1 MKKDWRD
8 LFYFSKSERRALTLL
23 SFLILGAW
31 LLLWVTEPE
40 EEAVPL
46 TVVAPKFQTD
56 SVPKLKSQDTV
67 RNIPRTVSNPRSSYS
82 EKRRFQKPFTSSSKR
97 PRSRKFPVGTQV
109 ELNQADSLTLQKVP
123 GIGPVFSRRIIKYR
137 DLLGGFYAVHQLAE
151 VYGIDAEKYAALE
164 PWFTVDTT
172 LIRPLAVN
180 QADYRTLIRHPY
192 LNKQQT
198 KILLRLIERKGKL
211 QGWEELRLLDEFPPG
226 EIERLRYYLS
236 FD

>member
-1 MKKDWRD
+1 MKDWRD

-31 LLLWVTEPE
+31 FLLWFTEPE
-40 EEAVPL
+40 EEPLSL
-46 TVVAPKFQTD
+46 TVVAPVTRID
-56 SVPKLKSQDTV
+56 SVPKSKPQDTV
-67 RNIPRTVSNPRSSYS
+67 RNIPRTIPKSRSSYS
-82 EKRRFQKPFTSSSKR
+82 EKRRFQKPFTSSSKHS
-97 PRSRKFPVGTQV
+97 RSQKFPTGTQV

-137 DLLGGFYAVHQLAE
+137 DLLGGFYTVHQLAE
-151 VYGIDAEKYAALE
+151 VYGIDADKYAALE
-164 PWFTVDTT
+164 PWFTVDTA
-172 LIRPLAVN
+172 LVRPLIVN

-211 QGWEELRLLDEFPPG
+211 QSWEELRLLDEFPPG

-236 FD
+236 FE

>member
-1 MKKDWRD
+1 MKDWRD

-40 EEAVPL
+40 EEPVPL
-46 TVVAPKFQTD
+46 TVVTPVFQTD

-67 RNIPRTVSNPRSSYS
+67 RNIPRTVSKARSSYS

-97 PRSRKFPVGTQV
+97 PGSQKFPAGTQV
-109 ELNQADSLTLQKVP
+109 ELNHADSLTLQKVP

-151 VYGIDAEKYAALE
+151 VYGIDADKYAALE

-198 KILLRLIERKGKL
+198 KILFRLIERKGKL
-211 QGWEELRLLDEFPPG
+211 QGWEELRLLDEFPSG

>member
-1 MKKDWRD
+1 MKDWRD

-31 LLLWVTEPE
+31 LLLWFTEPKE
-40 EEAVPL
+40 EPLPL
-46 TVVAPKFQTD
+46 TVVAPVSRTD
-56 SVPKLKSQDTV
+56 SIPTPIQRDTTRKVTQAIPK
-67 RNIPRTVSNPRSSYS
+67 PRSSYS
-82 EKRRFQKPFTSSSKR
+82 EKRRFQKPFTSSTKR
-97 PRSRKFPVGTQV
+97 PRTQKFPAGTQV

-137 DLLGGFYAVHQLAE
+137 DLLGGFYTVHQLAE
-151 VYGIDAEKYAALE
+151 VYGIDADKYAALE
-164 PWFTVDTT
+164 PWFTVDTA
-172 LIRPLAVN
+172 LIRPLIVN

-211 QGWEELRLLDEFPPG
+211 QGWEELRLLEEFPPG

-236 FD
+236 FE

>member
-1 MKKDWRD
+1 MKDWRD

-23 SFLILGAW
+23 SFLILGTW
-31 LLLWVTEPE
+31 FLLWLTEPE
-40 EEAVPL
+40 EESLSL
-46 TVVAPKFQTD
+46 TVVAPVSRTD
-56 SVPKLKSQDTV
+56 SIPKSKPQDTV
-67 RNIPRTVSNPRSSYS
+67 RSISRTVPKSRSSYS
-82 EKRRFQKPFTSSSKR
+82 EKRRFQKPFTSSSKHS
-97 PRSRKFPVGTQV
+97 RSQKFPTGTQV

-137 DLLGGFYAVHQLAE
+137 DLLGGFYTVHQLAE
-151 VYGIDAEKYAALE
+151 VYGIDADKYAVLE
-164 PWFTVDTT
+164 PWFTVDTA
-172 LIRPLAVN
+172 LIRPLIVN

-211 QGWEELRLLDEFPPG
+211 QGWEELRLLDEFPPE

>member
-1 MKKDWRD
+1 MKDWRD

-31 LLLWVTEPE
+31 SLLWFTEPE
-40 EEAVPL
+40 EEPLSL
-46 TVVAPKFQTD
+46 TVVAPVTRID
-56 SVPKLKSQDTV
+56 SVPKSKPQDTV
-67 RNIPRTVSNPRSSYS
+67 RNIPRTIPKSRSSYS
-82 EKRRFQKPFTSSSKR
+82 EKRRFQKPFTSSSKHS
-97 PRSRKFPVGTQV
+97 RSQKFPTGTQV

-137 DLLGGFYAVHQLAE
+137 DLLGGFYTVHQLAE
-151 VYGIDAEKYAALE
+151 VYGIDADKYAALE
-164 PWFTVDTT
+164 PWFTVDTA
-172 LIRPLAVN
+172 LIRPLIVN

>member
-1 MKKDWRD
+1 MKDWRD

-31 LLLWVTEPE
+31 FLLWFTEPE
-40 EEAVPL
+40 EESLPL
-46 TVVAPKFQTD
+46 TVIAPVTRID
-56 SVPKLKSQDTV
+56 SVPKSKPQDTI
-67 RNIPRTVSNPRSSYS
+67 RSIPRTVPKSRSSYS

-97 PRSRKFPVGTQV
+97 PRSQKFPAGTQV

-137 DLLGGFYAVHQLAE
+137 DLLGGFYTVHQLAE
-151 VYGIDAEKYAALE
+151 VYGIDADKYAALE
-164 PWFTVDTT
+164 PWFTVDTA
-172 LIRPLAVN
+172 LIRPLIVN

>member
-1 MKKDWRD
+1 MKDWRD

-40 EEAVPL
+40 EETVPL
-46 TVVAPKFQTD
+46 TVVAQKSQTD
-56 SVPKLKSQDTV
+56 SVPKLKSQDTI

-97 PRSRKFPVGTQV
+97 SRSQKFPVGTQV

-137 DLLGGFYAVHQLAE
+137 ELLGGFYAVHQLAE

>member
-1 MKKDWRD
+1 MKDWRD

-31 LLLWVTEPE
+31 FLLWFTEPE
-40 EEAVPL
+40 EESLPL
-46 TVVAPKFQTD
+46 TVIAPVTRID
-56 SVPKLKSQDTV
+56 SVPKSKPQDTV
-67 RNIPRTVSNPRSSYS
+67 RSIPRTVPKSRSSYS
-82 EKRRFQKPFTSSSKR
+82 EKRRFQKPFTSSSKHS
-97 PRSRKFPVGTQV
+97 RSQKFPTGTQV

-137 DLLGGFYAVHQLAE
+137 DLLGGFYTVHQLAE
-151 VYGIDAEKYAALE
+151 VYGIDADKYAALE
-164 PWFTVDTT
+164 PWFTVDTA
-172 LIRPLAVN
+172 LIRPLVVN

-211 QGWEELRLLDEFPPG
+211 QGWEELRLLDEFPSG

>member
-1 MKKDWRD
+1 MKDWRD

-31 LLLWVTEPE
+31 FLLWFTEPE
-40 EEAVPL
+40 EEPLSL
-46 TVVAPKFQTD
+46 TVVAPVSRTD
-56 SVPKLKSQDTV
+56 SVPKSKPQDTV
-67 RNIPRTVSNPRSSYS
+67 RSIPHTVPKSRSSYS

-97 PRSRKFPVGTQV
+97 PRTQKFQAGTQV

-137 DLLGGFYAVHQLAE
+137 DLLGGFYTVHQLAE
-151 VYGIDAEKYAALE
+151 VYGIDADKYAALE
-164 PWFTVDTT
+164 PWFTVDTA
-172 LIRPLAVN
+172 LIRPLIVN

-198 KILLRLIERKGKL
+198 KILLHLIERKGKL

>member
-1 MKKDWRD
+1 MKDWRD

-31 LLLWVTEPE
+31 LLLWVTEPKE
-40 EEAVPL
+40 EPVPL

-67 RNIPRTVSNPRSSYS
+67 RSISRTVSKPRSSYS

-97 PRSRKFPVGTQV
+97 PGSQKFPVGTQV

-151 VYGIDAEKYAALE
+151 VYGIDADKYAALE
-164 PWFTVDTT
+164 PWFTVDTA

>member
-1 MKKDWRD
+1 MKDWRD

-31 LLLWVTEPE
+31 FLLWLTEPE
-40 EEAVPL
+40 EEPLSL
-46 TVVAPKFQTD
+46 TVVAPVSRTD
-56 SVPKLKSQDTV
+56 SVPKSKPQDTV
-67 RNIPRTVSNPRSSYS
+67 RNIPRTVLKSRSSYS

-97 PRSRKFPVGTQV
+97 PRSQKFLAGTQV

-137 DLLGGFYAVHQLAE
+137 DLLGGFYTVHQLAE
-151 VYGIDAEKYAALE
+151 VYGIDTDKYAALE
-164 PWFTVDTT
+164 PWFIVDTA
-172 LIRPLAVN
+172 LIRPLIVN

-198 KILLRLIERKGKL
+198 KILLHLIERKGKL

>member
-1 MKKDWRD
+1 MKDWRD

-31 LLLWVTEPE
+31 FLLWFTEPE
-40 EEAVPL
+40 EESLSL
-46 TVVAPKFQTD
+46 TVVAPVSRTD
-56 SVPKLKSQDTV
+56 SVPKSKPQDTV
-67 RNIPRTVSNPRSSYS
+67 RNIPRTVPKSRSSYS
-82 EKRRFQKPFTSSSKR
+82 EKRQFQKPFTSSSKHS
-97 PRSRKFPVGTQV
+97 RSQKFPTGTQV

-137 DLLGGFYAVHQLAE
+137 DLLGGFYTVHQLAE
-151 VYGIDAEKYAALE
+151 VYGIDADKYAALE
-164 PWFTVDTT
+164 PWFTVDTA
-172 LIRPLAVN
+172 LIRPLNVN

-236 FD
+236 FE

>member
-1 MKKDWRD
+1 MKDWRD
-8 LFYFSKSERRALTLL
+8 LFYFSKSERRALMLL

-46 TVVAPKFQTD
+46 TVVSLKFQTD

-67 RNIPRTVSNPRSSYS
+67 RNIPRTVSKPRSSYS

-97 PRSRKFPVGTQV
+97 PRSQKFPAGTQV

-137 DLLGGFYAVHQLAE
+137 DLLGGFYAVHQLA
-151 VYGIDAEKYAALE
+151 
-164 PWFTVDTT
+164 
-172 LIRPLAVN
+172 
-180 QADYRTLIRHPY
+180 
-192 LNKQQT
+192 
-198 KILLRLIERKGKL
+198 
-211 QGWEELRLLDEFPPG
+211 
-226 EIERLRYYLS
+226 
-236 FD
+236 

>member
-1 MKKDWRD
+1 MKDWRD

-40 EEAVPL
+40 EEPVPL

-67 RNIPRTVSNPRSSYS
+67 RNIPRTVSKARSSYS

-97 PRSRKFPVGTQV
+97 SQSQKFPVGTQV

-137 DLLGGFYAVHQLAE
+137 DLLGGFYTVHQLAE
-151 VYGIDAEKYAALE
+151 VYGIDSDKYAALE
-164 PWFTVDTT
+164 PWFTVDTA
-172 LIRPLAVN
+172 LIQPLTVN
-180 QADYRTLIRHPY
+180 QADYWTLIRHPY

>member
-1 MKKDWRD
+1 MKDWRD

-40 EEAVPL
+40 EEPVPL
-46 TVVAPKFQTD
+46 TVVTPVSQTD

>member
-1 MKKDWRD
+1 MKDWRD

-40 EEAVPL
+40 EEPVPL
-46 TVVAPKFQTD
+46 TVVTPVFQTD

-67 RNIPRTVSNPRSSYS
+67 RNIPRTVSKARPSYS

-97 PRSRKFPVGTQV
+97 PGSQKFPAGTQV
-109 ELNQADSLTLQKVP
+109 ELNHADSLTLQKVP

-151 VYGIDAEKYAALE
+151 VYGIDADKYAALE

-198 KILLRLIERKGKL
+198 KILFRLIERKGKL
-211 QGWEELRLLDEFPPG
+211 QGWEELRLLDEFPSG

>member
-1 MKKDWRD
+1 MKDWRD

-31 LLLWVTEPE
+31 FLLWFTEPE
-40 EEAVPL
+40 EEPLSL
-46 TVVAPKFQTD
+46 TVVAPVSRTD
-56 SVPKLKSQDTV
+56 SVPKSKPQDTV
-67 RNIPRTVSNPRSSYS
+67 RSIPHTVPKSRSSYS

-97 PRSRKFPVGTQV
+97 PRTQKFQAGTQV

-137 DLLGGFYAVHQLAE
+137 DLLGGFYTVHQLAE
-151 VYGIDAEKYAALE
+151 VYGIDADKYAALE
-164 PWFTVDTT
+164 PWFTVDTA
-172 LIRPLAVN
+172 LIRPLIVN

>member
-1 MKKDWRD
+1 MKDWRD

-31 LLLWVTEPE
+31 FLLWLTEPE
-40 EEAVPL
+40 EEPLSL
-46 TVVAPKFQTD
+46 TVVAPVSRTD
-56 SVPKLKSQDTV
+56 SVPKSKPQDTI
-67 RNIPRTVSNPRSSYS
+67 RSISRTAPKSRSSYS
-82 EKRRFQKPFTSSSKR
+82 EKRRFQKPFTSSSKH
-97 PRSRKFPVGTQV
+97 SRTQKFPVGTQV

-151 VYGIDAEKYAALE
+151 VYGIDADKYAALE

>member
-1 MKKDWRD
+1 MKDWRD

-31 LLLWVTEPE
+31 FLLWFTEPE
-40 EEAVPL
+40 EESLSL
-46 TVVAPKFQTD
+46 TVVAPVSRTD
-56 SVPKLKSQDTV
+56 SVPKSKPQDTI
-67 RNIPRTVSNPRSSYS
+67 RSIPRTVPKSRSSYS
-82 EKRRFQKPFTSSSKR
+82 EKRRFQKPFTSSSKHS
-97 PRSRKFPVGTQV
+97 RSQKFPTGTQV
-109 ELNQADSLTLQKVP
+109 ELNQADSLILQKVP

-137 DLLGGFYAVHQLAE
+137 DLLGGFYTVHQLAE
-151 VYGIDAEKYAALE
+151 VYGIDADKYAALE

-172 LIRPLAVN
+172 LIRPLTVN
-180 QADYRTLIRHPY
+180 LADYRTLIRHPY

-236 FD
+236 FE

>member
-1 MKKDWRD
+1 MKDWRD
-8 LFYFSKSERRALTLL
+8 LFYFSKSERRALTLR

-40 EEAVPL
+40 EETVPL
-46 TVVAPKFQTD
+46 TVVAQKFQTD
-56 SVPKLKSQDTV
+56 SVPKLKSQDTI
-67 RNIPRTVSNPRSSYS
+67 RNIPRTVSKPRSSYS

-97 PRSRKFPVGTQV
+97 PGSQKFPVGTQV
-109 ELNQADSLTLQKVP
+109 ELNQADSLTLQKIP

-137 DLLGGFYAVHQLAE
+137 ELLGGFYAVHQLAE
-151 VYGIDAEKYAALE
+151 VYGIDADKYAALE

>member
-1 MKKDWRD
+1 MKDWRD

-46 TVVAPKFQTD
+46 TVVAQKFQTD

-67 RNIPRTVSNPRSSYS
+67 RNIPRTVSKPRSSYS

-97 PRSRKFPVGTQV
+97 PGSQKFPVGTQV

-151 VYGIDAEKYAALE
+151 VYGIDADKYAALE

>member
-1 MKKDWRD
+1 MKDWRD

-31 LLLWVTEPE
+31 SLLWFTEPE
-40 EEAVPL
+40 EEPLSL
-46 TVVAPKFQTD
+46 TVVAPVTRID
-56 SVPKLKSQDTV
+56 SVPKSKPQDTV
-67 RNIPRTVSNPRSSYS
+67 RNIPRTIPKSRSSYS
-82 EKRRFQKPFTSSSKR
+82 EKRRFQKPFTSSSKHS
-97 PRSRKFPVGTQV
+97 RSQKFPTGTQV

-137 DLLGGFYAVHQLAE
+137 DLLGGFYTVHQLAE
-151 VYGIDAEKYAALE
+151 VYGIDADKYAALE
-164 PWFTVDTT
+164 PWFTVDTA
-172 LIRPLAVN
+172 LIRPLIVN

-211 QGWEELRLLDEFPPG
+211 QGWEELRLLDEFPSG
-226 EIERLRYYLS
+226 EIERLHYYLS

>member
-1 MKKDWRD
+1 MKDWRD

-31 LLLWVTEPE
+31 FLLWFTESE
-40 EEAVPL
+40 EEPLSL
-46 TVVAPKFQTD
+46 TVVAPVSRID
-56 SVPKLKSQDTV
+56 SVPKSKPQDTV
-67 RNIPRTVSNPRSSYS
+67 RNIPRTVPKSRSSYS
-82 EKRRFQKPFTSSSKR
+82 EKRRFQKPFTSSSKHS
-97 PRSRKFPVGTQV
+97 RSQKFPTGTQV

-137 DLLGGFYAVHQLAE
+137 DLLGGFYTVHQLAE
-151 VYGIDAEKYAALE
+151 VYGIDADKYAALE
-164 PWFTVDTT
+164 PWFTVDTA
-172 LIRPLAVN
+172 LIRPLIVN

-211 QGWEELRLLDEFPPG
+211 QGWEEFRLLDEFPPG

-236 FD
+236 FE

>member
-1 MKKDWRD
+1 MKDWRD

-40 EEAVPL
+40 KEPVPL

-56 SVPKLKSQDTV
+56 SVPKLKSQDTI

-97 PRSRKFPVGTQV
+97 PRNQKFPAGTQV
-109 ELNQADSLTLQKVP
+109 ELNQADSQTLQKVP

-164 PWFTVDTT
+164 PWFTVDAA
-172 LIRPLAVN
+172 LIQPLTVN

-198 KILLRLIERKGKL
+198 KILLRFIERKGKL

>member
-1 MKKDWRD
+1 MKDWRD

-31 LLLWVTEPE
+31 FLLWFTEPE
-40 EEAVPL
+40 EESLPL
-46 TVVAPKFQTD
+46 TVIAPVTRID
-56 SVPKLKSQDTV
+56 SVPKSKPQDTV
-67 RNIPRTVSNPRSSYS
+67 RSIPRTVPKSRSSYS
-82 EKRRFQKPFTSSSKR
+82 EKRRFQKPFTSSSKHS
-97 PRSRKFPVGTQV
+97 RSQKFPTGTQV

-137 DLLGGFYAVHQLAE
+137 DLLGGFYTVHQLAE
-151 VYGIDAEKYAALE
+151 VYGIDTDKYAALE
-164 PWFTVDTT
+164 PWFIVDTA
-172 LIRPLAVN
+172 LIRPLIVN

-198 KILLRLIERKGKL
+198 KILLHLIERKGKL

-236 FD
+236 FE

>member
-1 MKKDWRD
+1 MKDWRD

-31 LLLWVTEPE
+31 FLLWFTEPE
-40 EEAVPL
+40 EEPLSL
-46 TVVAPKFQTD
+46 TVVAPVTRID
-56 SVPKLKSQDTV
+56 SVPKSKPQDTV
-67 RNIPRTVSNPRSSYS
+67 RNIPRTIPKSRSSYS
-82 EKRRFQKPFTSSSKR
+82 EKRRFQKPFTSSSKHS
-97 PRSRKFPVGTQV
+97 RSQKFPTGTQV

-137 DLLGGFYAVHQLAE
+137 DLLGGFYTVHQLAE
-151 VYGIDAEKYAALE
+151 VYGIDADKYAALE
-164 PWFTVDTT
+164 PWFTVDTA
-172 LIRPLAVN
+172 LIRPLIVN

-211 QGWEELRLLDEFPPG
+211 QSWEELRLLDEFPPG

-236 FD
+236 FE

>member
-1 MKKDWRD
+1 MKDWRD

-31 LLLWVTEPE
+31 LLLWFTEPKE
-40 EEAVPL
+40 EPLPL
-46 TVVAPKFQTD
+46 TVVAPVSRTD
-56 SVPKLKSQDTV
+56 SIPTPIQRDTTRKVTQAIPK
-67 RNIPRTVSNPRSSYS
+67 PRSSYS
-82 EKRRFQKPFTSSSKR
+82 GKRRFQKPFTSSTKR
-97 PRSRKFPVGTQV
+97 PRTQKFPAGTQV

-137 DLLGGFYAVHQLAE
+137 DLLGGFYTVHQLAE
-151 VYGIDAEKYAALE
+151 VYGIDADKYAALE
-164 PWFTVDTT
+164 PWFIVDTT
-172 LIRPLAVN
+172 FIRPLAVN

-198 KILLRLIERKGKL
+198 RILLRLVEQKGRL
-211 QGWEELRLLDEFPPG
+211 QGWEELRLLEEFPPG

-236 FD
+236 FE

>member
-1 MKKDWRD
+1 MKNWRD

-31 LLLWVTEPE
+31 LLLWVTEPKE
-40 EEAVPL
+40 EPVPL

-67 RNIPRTVSNPRSSYS
+67 RNIPRTVSKPHSSYS

-97 PRSRKFPVGTQV
+97 SQSKKFPAGTQV

-137 DLLGGFYAVHQLAE
+137 ALLGGFYAVHQLAE
-151 VYGIDAEKYAALE
+151 VYGIDADKYAALE
-164 PWFTVDTT
+164 PWFTVDTA

-198 KILLRLIERKGKL
+198 KILLLFIERKGKL

>member
-1 MKKDWRD
+1 MKDWRD

-31 LLLWVTEPE
+31 LLLWFTEPKE
-40 EEAVPL
+40 EPLPL
-46 TVVAPKFQTD
+46 TVVAPVSRTD
-56 SVPKLKSQDTV
+56 SIPTPIQRDTTREVTQAIPK
-67 RNIPRTVSNPRSSYS
+67 PRFSYS
-82 EKRRFQKPFTSSSKR
+82 GKRRFQKPFTSSTKR
-97 PRSRKFPVGTQV
+97 PRTQKFPAGTQV

-137 DLLGGFYAVHQLAE
+137 DLLGGFYTVHQLAE
-151 VYGIDAEKYAALE
+151 VYGIDADKYAALE
-164 PWFTVDTT
+164 PWFIVDTT
-172 LIRPLAVN
+172 FIRPLAVN

-198 KILLRLIERKGKL
+198 RILLRLVEQKGRL
-211 QGWEELRLLDEFPPG
+211 QGWEELRLLEEFPPG

-236 FD
+236 FE

>member
-1 MKKDWRD
+1 MKDWRD
-8 LFYFSKSERRALTLL
+8 LFYFSKSERRALALL

-31 LLLWVTEPE
+31 FLLWLTEPE
-40 EEAVPL
+40 EEPLSL
-46 TVVAPKFQTD
+46 TVVAPVSRTD
-56 SVPKLKSQDTV
+56 SVPKSKPQDTV
-67 RNIPRTVSNPRSSYS
+67 RSIPRTVPKSRSSYS
-82 EKRRFQKPFTSSSKR
+82 EKRRFQKPFTSSSKHS
-97 PRSRKFPVGTQV
+97 RSQKFPTGTQV

-137 DLLGGFYAVHQLAE
+137 DLLGGFYTVHQLAE
-151 VYGIDAEKYAALE
+151 VYGIDADKYAALE
-164 PWFTVDTT
+164 PWFTVDTA
-172 LIRPLAVN
+172 LIRPLIVN

>member
-1 MKKDWRD
+1 MIYSISRK
-8 LFYFSKSERRALTLL
+8 ERRALTLL

-67 RNIPRTVSNPRSSYS
+67 RSISRTVSKPRSSYS

-97 PRSRKFPVGTQV
+97 PRSQKFPVGTQV

-137 DLLGGFYAVHQLAE
+137 ALLGGFYAVHQLAE

-198 KILLRLIERKGKL
+198 KILLRFIERKGKL

>member
-1 MKKDWRD
+1 MKDWRD

-31 LLLWVTEPE
+31 FLLWLTEPE
-40 EEAVPL
+40 EEPLSL
-46 TVVAPKFQTD
+46 TVVAPVSRTD
-56 SVPKLKSQDTV
+56 SVPKSKPQDTV
-67 RNIPRTVSNPRSSYS
+67 RNIPRTVPKSRSSYS

-97 PRSRKFPVGTQV
+97 PQTQKFPAGTQV

-137 DLLGGFYAVHQLAE
+137 DLLGGFYTVHQLAE
-151 VYGIDAEKYAALE
+151 VYGIDADKYAALE
-164 PWFTVDTT
+164 PWFTVDTA
-172 LIRPLAVN
+172 LIRPLVVN

-198 KILLRLIERKGKL
+198 KILLHLIERKGKL

>member
-1 MKKDWRD
+1 MKDWRD

-31 LLLWVTEPE
+31 FLLWLTEPE
-40 EEAVPL
+40 EESLSL
-46 TVVAPKFQTD
+46 TVVAPVSRTD
-56 SVPKLKSQDTV
+56 SVPKSKPQDTI
-67 RNIPRTVSNPRSSYS
+67 RSIPRTVPKSRSSYS
-82 EKRRFQKPFTSSSKR
+82 EKRRFQKPFTSSSKHS
-97 PRSRKFPVGTQV
+97 RSQKFPTGTQV

-137 DLLGGFYAVHQLAE
+137 DLLGGFYTVHQLVE
-151 VYGIDAEKYAALE
+151 VYGIDADKYAALE
-164 PWFTVDTT
+164 PWFTVDTA
-172 LIRPLAVN
+172 LIRPLIVN